1 MEALADYPHDTAPS
15 YASAYLWEPL
25 ARILASRPGSR
36 IFELGCGNGTVAT
49 RLSEL
54 GHDVVAVDPSES
66 GIRIARAQGKGRFE
80 IGDAYEDLAARFG
93 RFPVVVSLEVVEHC
107 FYPRKFA
114 ATVFGLVEDGGIAI
128 VSTPYHGYWK
138 NLALAL
144 AGRMDAHFGALWD
157 GGHVKFFSERT
168 LRALLEE
175 AGFTDIAFVGAGRI
189 APFAKSMIA
198 IARRPARPQGS

>member
-1 MEALADYPHDTAPS
+1 
-15 YASAYLWEPL
+15 
-25 ARILASRPGSR
+25 
-36 IFELGCGNGTVAT
+36 
-49 RLSEL
+49 
-54 GHDVVAVDPSES
+54 
-66 GIRIARAQGKGRFE
+66 
-80 IGDAYEDLAARFG
+80 
-93 RFPVVVSLEVVEHC
+93 VVVSLEVVEHC

-175 AGFTDIAFVGAGRI
+175 AGFTDVAFVGAGRI